1 MRHWKVIAF
10 AAILH
15 LPAFVAAQEPSVLG
29 VLRPSRETQSSLWKK
44 AIEAAKDPSRKASWS
59 EAAHML
65 AAVEGGGKMDGNSG
79 WWGPSASRYDWAWL
93 AKQFDRNG
101 DGIVDRKEI
110 GEHAEFFAALDRDR
124 NGAVTAEDLDWSDQ
138 SAFLK
143 QQAQA
148 NQVFRS
154 MDKDGDGKIS
164 REEWE
169 AAYEGLASKKGGVQ
183 VADLQ
188 AFLFPAPKNAG
199 KGKKGGPSKEVLI
212 KAFLDGD
219 AGSPFEG
226 PKVGETAPDFV
237 LPTYDRKKKIALTD
251 FRRDRPVV
259 LVFGSFT

>member
-1 MRHWKVIAF
+1 MRNWKVIAF
-10 AAILH
+10 VVTLH
-15 LPAFVAAQEPSVLG
+15 VPGFLAAQELLELG
-29 VLRPSRETQSSLWKK
+29 VLRPSRDTQGSLWKK

-59 EAAHML
+59 EAARML
-65 AAVEGGGKMDGNSG
+65 AAVESGGKMDGNAG
-79 WWGPSASRYDWAWL
+79 WWGPSASRYDWTWL

-101 DGIVDRKEI
+101 DGVVDRKEL
-110 GEHAEFFAALDRDR
+110 GDHADYFESLDRDR
-124 NGAVTAEDLDWSDQ
+124 NGVVTAEDLDWSDK

-143 QQAQA
+143 QQAQV

-169 AAYEGLASKKGGVQ
+169 AAYERLAGDKGGFQ

-188 AFLFPAPKNAG
+188 AFLFPSPKNAG

-226 PKVGETAPDFV
+226 PKVGEMAPDFV
-237 LPTYDRKKKIALTD
+237 LPTYDRKKKIALAD
-251 FRRDRPVV
+251 FRKDRPVV